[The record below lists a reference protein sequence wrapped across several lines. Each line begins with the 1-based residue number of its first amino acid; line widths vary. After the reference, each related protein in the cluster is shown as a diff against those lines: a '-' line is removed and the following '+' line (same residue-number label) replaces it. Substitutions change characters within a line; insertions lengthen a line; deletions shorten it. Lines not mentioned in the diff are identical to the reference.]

1 MATDDPQEPA
11 SFKYTGLQNTATTT
25 QSNLQSLWRHSP
37 CAPLSSYLSS
47 WASLPSRLNGL
58 LTVAWR
64 MHLGSRLCAF
74 AADAPSPF
82 LLLPPPP
89 PLTGPD
95 QHWPLWLTCPV
106 SQLACGPNG
115 QGHAWGLEFQNL
127 RAGRNL
133 ETSSSDFFIWQMRKL
148 SPRNRHRLTEATG
161 SCDRSRMRWIQGLP
175 LSPVNL
181 SDLLLH
187 SIFLEKSF
195 LWSWKCR
202 ANSGLL
208 SHSPNRHC
216 A

>member
-11 SFKYTGLQNTATTT
+11 SYKYTGLQNTATTA
-25 QSNLQSLWRHSP
+25 QSNLQRLWRHSP

-47 WASLPSRLNGL
+47 WASLPFLLNGL

-64 MHLGSRLCAF
+64 VHLGSGLCAF
-74 AADAPSPF
+74 ADHSPSP
-82 LLLPPPP
+82 LVTVSSSSPD
-89 PLTGPD
+89 GPN
-95 QHWPLWLTCPV
+95 QHSSLWLTCPV
-106 SQLACGPNG
+106 SQLACSPSG

-133 ETSSSDFFIWQMRKL
+133 ETSPSDFFIWQMRKL
-148 SPRNRHRLTEATG
+148 SPRKRHRLTEATG
-161 SCDRSRMRWIQGLP
+161 SCDRSRMRWIWGLP
-175 LSPVNL
+175 PSPVNL

-187 SIFLEKSF
+187 SIFLGKSF
-195 LWSWKCR
+195 LWLWKCR

>member
-25 QSNLQSLWRHSP
+25 QSNLQSLWWHSP

-47 WASLPSRLNGL
+47 WASLPCGLNGL

-64 MHLGSRLCAF
+64 IHLGSSLCAF
-74 AADAPSPF
+74 AADAPSP
-82 LLLPPPP
+82 LPVTASSSSPD
-89 PLTGPD
+89 GPD

-133 ETSSSDFFIWQMRKL
+133 ETSPSDFFIWQMRKL
-148 SPRNRHRLTEATG
+148 SPRKRHRLTEGHRVLWQKQDEVDLGTPTESSEFVRLA
-161 SCDRSRMRWIQGLP
+161 SPFNISRKILSLVVKMQG
-175 LSPVNL
+175 
-181 SDLLLH
+181 
-187 SIFLEKSF
+187 KQ
-195 LWSWKCR
+195 R
-202 ANSGLL
+202 AS
-208 SHSPNRHC
+208 
-216 A
+216 